1 MWAGAFGGGKAK
13 SKAACS
19 SLHPKPS
26 LLPQDLINSFLKHF
40 SGVAAYLDATRAAAR
55 RDGGV
60 ATLAG
65 RRRPIKGL
73 GATDKRWVW
82 VAA

>member
-1 MWAGAFGGGKAK
+1 LSGKLLR
-13 SKAACS
+13 
-19 SLHPKPS
+19 SLPS
-26 LLPQDLINSFLKHF
+26 RYATPQELISSFLKHF
-40 SGVAAYLDATRAAAR
+40 SGVAAYLEATRAAAR

-73 GATDKRWVW
+73 GATDKRCAWGWWGLRVQGMRI
-82 VAA
+82 